1 MQPDYN
7 SSSHW
12 PSLSQNWFYPPIS
25 SSPYFGLPP
34 SLHPD
39 SIKNTSRFSEQMLHS
54 PPGDKPATRSS
65 HLNPCLSPSHPS
77 SNYSLA
83 ARGSSYYSRNPLRQD
98 VLLTDPYRLVERGT
112 ISPHFNQMF
121 ERTVRSSIEGI
132 VKFFIFFFTF
142 LNLIERNAID
152 VTYGFN

>member
-25 SSPYFGLPP
+25 SSPYFTMPP

-39 SIKNTSRFSEQMLHS
+39 SMKSTSRFSEQMLHN
-54 PPGDKPATRSS
+54 PPGDKPTTRSP
-65 HLNPCLSPSHPS
+65 HLSPCLSPSFPA
-77 SNYSLA
+77 SNYPLA

-112 ISPHFNQMF
+112 INPHFNQMF
-121 ERTVRSSIEGI
+121 ERNANSSVEGMI
-132 VKFFIFFFTF
+132 QIFFFFLFSFSLKQTF
-142 LNLIERNAID
+142 MLM
-152 VTYGFN
+152 

>member
-12 PSLSQNWFYPPIS
+12 SSLSQNWFYPPIS
-25 SSPYFGLPP
+25 SSPYFAIPP

-39 SIKNTSRFSEQMLHS
+39 SMKNTSRFSEQMLHN
-54 PPGDKPATRSS
+54 PPGDKPATRSP
-65 HLNPCLSPSHPS
+65 HLNPCLSPSYPA
-77 SNYSLA
+77 SNYALG

-98 VLLTDPYRLVERGT
+98 VLLTDPYRLVERGA

-121 ERTVRSSIEGI
+121 ERNANSSIEGI
-132 VKFFIFFFTF
+132 VQISIFSF
-142 LNLIERNAID
+142 LSLIERNVID
-152 VTYGFN
+152 VTCGFN